1 MIYLHRCLRICK
13 DAREFIKSAETIYI
27 YIYMYWTILPL
38 YINAC
43 LRMGPPASS
52 YLVVHLVLKPTRFVP
67 ADTFVLRAHCNYAQS
82 ALSMWS
88 YNE

>member
-38 YINAC
+38 YGSTSQQ
-43 LRMGPPASS
+43 LFGGASRS
-52 YLVVHLVLKPTRFVP
+52 KANKVCTG
-67 ADTFVLRAHCNYAQS
+67 
-82 ALSMWS
+82 
-88 YNE
+88 